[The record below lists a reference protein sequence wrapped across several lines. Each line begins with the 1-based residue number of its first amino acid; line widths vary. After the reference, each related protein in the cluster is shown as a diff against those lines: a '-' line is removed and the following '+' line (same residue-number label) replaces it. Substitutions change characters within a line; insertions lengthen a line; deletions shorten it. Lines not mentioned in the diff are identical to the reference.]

1 MECSQCGP
9 IRHRKSSYCPF
20 CGRGLQVASVRSV
33 SGNALVSSW
42 PVAPLSNE
50 DDDLPQPEEG
60 LTPLTGPVRET
71 DSIGA
76 LRLETAPRVFRVEA
90 ATASDRPVASEPNP
104 PVRLPGP
111 VERPQI
117 LPAWVVVLMVVLLL
131 AVAAGYIFTG

>member
-1 MECSQCGP
+1 M
-9 IRHRKSSYCPF
+9 
-20 CGRGLQVASVRSV
+20 
-33 SGNALVSSW
+33 
-42 PVAPLSNE
+42 APLSNE
-50 DDDLPQPEEG
+50 DGDLPQPEDG
-60 LTPLTGPVRET
+60 LMPLTGPEHET

-76 LRLETAPRVFRVEA
+76 LRLETAPRVVRVEA
-90 ATASDRPVASEPNP
+90 ASASDQPVASEPNP